1 MPIGFVLLLAPV
13 NCPKI
18 TGETPQIM
26 GSASPVW
33 GRPGEASLGSISH
46 LPIQLYTPTQ
56 VFLDALRVVNRA
68 YSRLD
73 LAVTFLQ
80 EAPVRAAMGCP
91 LSV

>member
-1 MPIGFVLLLAPV
+1 M
-13 NCPKI
+13 
-18 TGETPQIM
+18 
-26 GSASPVW
+26 W
-33 GRPGEASLGSISH
+33 GRPGEASLGSIILH

-68 YSRLD
+68 YSRID